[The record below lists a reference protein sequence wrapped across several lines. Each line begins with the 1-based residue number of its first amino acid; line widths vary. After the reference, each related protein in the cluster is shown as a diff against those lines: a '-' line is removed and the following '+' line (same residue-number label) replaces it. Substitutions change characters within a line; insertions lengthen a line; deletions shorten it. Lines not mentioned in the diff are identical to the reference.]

1 MSQPAVNLAIFAV
14 FAGMLGLFPFLAAYL
29 VELGADAALAGGV
42 LAAYSAANVVGNAAG
57 GLVADRWG
65 RAWPIRV
72 GLAGVVA
79 SFLLYGVP
87 RLEAVSAAHAAHGL
101 MAGLVAPA
109 AFAWVGDRSRRE
121 GRGRTMGRTGAA
133 IAVAAVVA
141 PAAGGILAQR
151 VGPWLVFLLLALLTL
166 AALLSTLRLTA
177 GRQALPVEPAQHP
190 GAADALAGQPA
201 RRGGA
206 APVAASAF
214 ASPPL
219 LMAYAAALAVQMGFG
234 LLIWLLPLQAETAG
248 MGSGPS
254 GALMGLLGAIAGL
267 WMGLGGSVA
276 DRLARP
282 AVIGLGMA
290 GLAVGQ
296 ALLAGALDARTFW
309 LRGVAGVALFGTGF
323 GTVFPA
329 AAALVVDAT
338 RPSERGRA
346 FSLFSIAF
354 SVGAMVAPAIGGV
367 LVRAGWVVVPGG
379 QALPPAGWWETPYAI
394 GILAAALTAAAAG
407 WSSLVRGFALII
419 SRRSGT

>member
-1 MSQPAVNLAIFAV
+1 MNLTIFAV

-29 VELGADAALAGGV
+29 VELGADAALAGAV
-42 LAAYSAANVVGNAAG
+42 LAAYSATNVVGNAAG

-72 GLAGVVA
+72 GLAGAAV

-87 RLEAVSAAHAAHGL
+87 ELEVVAAAHAAHGL

-109 AFAWVGDRSRRE
+109 AFAWVGDRSRRA
-121 GRGRTMGRTGAA
+121 GRGRVMGRTGAA
-133 IAVAAVVA
+133 IAAAAVVA

-151 VGPWLVFLLLALLTL
+151 VGPWLVFALLALLTL
-166 AALLSTLRLTA
+166 AALVSTWRLAFERQTAPAETARKSTA
-177 GRQALPVEPAQHP
+177 GVRGP
-190 GAADALAGQPA
+190 GQSP
-201 RRGGA
+201 RRWSVGS
-206 APVAASAF
+206 VSSAF

-219 LMAYAAALAVQMGFG
+219 LMACAAALAVQMGFG

-248 MGSGPS
+248 MGSGPA

-267 WMGLGGSVA
+267 WMGLGGAMA

-282 AVIGLGMA
+282 AVIGLGLA
-290 GLAVGQ
+290 GLALGE
-296 ALLAGALDARTFW
+296 ALLAGALDAETFW
-309 LRGVAGVALFGTGF
+309 LRGAAGAAIFGTGF

-329 AAALVVDAT
+329 SAALVVDAT

-354 SVGAMVAPAIGGV
+354 SVGAMVAPAAGGL
-367 LVRAGWVVVPGG
+367 LVRRGWVQVPGG
-379 QALPPAGWWETPYAI
+379 PSLSVAGWWETPYAI
-394 GILAAALTAAAAG
+394 GILAAAVVAAAAG
-407 WSSLVRGFALII
+407 WPHLERLVFI

>member
-1 MSQPAVNLAIFAV
+1 MNLAIFAV

-29 VELGADAALAGGV
+29 VELGADASLAGGV

-79 SFLLYGVP
+79 SFVLYGVP

-151 VGPWLVFLLLALLTL
+151 VGPWLVFLLLGLLTL
-166 AALLSTLRLTA
+166 AALLGTSRLTA
-177 GRQALPVEPAQHP
+177 GRQAGAAEPAGP
-190 GAADALAGQPA
+190 VDSAGAPAGRPS
-201 RRGGA
+201 RRGDA
-206 APVAASAF
+206 ASAGGVSAF

-234 LLIWLLPLQAETAG
+234 LLIWLLPLQARTAG

-282 AVIGLGMA
+282 SVIGLGMA
-290 GLAVGQ
+290 GLAAGQ
-296 ALLAGALDARTFW
+296 ALLAGPLDAHNFW
-309 LRGVAGVALFGTGF
+309 LRGVAGAALFGTGF

-354 SVGAMVAPAIGGV
+354 SVGAMVAPVIGGV

-379 QALPPAGWWETPYAI
+379 EALPPAGWWETPYAI
-394 GILAAALTAAAAG
+394 GILAAALTAALAG
-407 WSSLVRGFALII
+407 WSSLTRGVAPII